1 MVYFAHGAET
11 KLKGAI
17 DVNCTVKQF
26 FLWQS
31 KLIGLIGHKAFEID
45 TDVFFLT
52 LEKNQPGFCNYWC
65 KTVVCNSCR
74 KINNTNLFN
83 I

>member
-17 DVNCTVKQF
+17 DVNCTVKHF

-31 KLIGLIGHKAFEID
+31 KLIEGHNACEID
-45 TDVFFLT
+45 TDVFFSLT
-52 LEKNQPGFCNYWC
+52 VEKKPARFVQLL
-65 KTVVCNSCR
+65 V
-74 KINNTNLFN
+74 
-83 I
+83 